1 LSIDSNP
8 KIWEIVNKFE
18 EWISKEKEWKVSRF
32 YDLIQIGNKYHKF
45 IWTQNF
51 HPETFKKI
59 LSRQSCSLGDH
70 LSYRTVRVS
79 YLAWILNETPRPMVW
94 KLIKETP
101 CLSKRVAIYSL
112 SKALIGMPNCLKL
125 NETESVVLDEFE
137 KFLAREYGIK
147 PQSFFGN
154 NARHP
159 IKCVIDI

>member
-1 LSIDSNP
+1 MSIDSNP

-45 IWTQNF
+45 IWTKNF

-94 KLIKETP
+94 KLVKETP
-101 CLSKRVAIYSL
+101 CLSKRVAIYTVN
-112 SKALIGMPNCLKL
+112 KAFNGILNC
-125 NETESVVLDEFE
+125 
-137 KFLAREYGIK
+137 
-147 PQSFFGN
+147 
-154 NARHP
+154 
-159 IKCVIDI
+159 